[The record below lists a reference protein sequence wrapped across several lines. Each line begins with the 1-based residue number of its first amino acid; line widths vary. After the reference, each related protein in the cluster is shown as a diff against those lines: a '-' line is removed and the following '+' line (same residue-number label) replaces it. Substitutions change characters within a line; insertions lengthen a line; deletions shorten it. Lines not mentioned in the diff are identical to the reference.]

1 MRTGD
6 MAERV
11 GAGHHG
17 QAEGQRHAEETDTQ
31 RIAVATEFGGQHGT
45 ATATQNQPE
54 RAEELGGQAF
64 THAHVLHSIDK
75 PETVRRSI

>member
-6 MAERV
+6 MAERI

-17 QAEGQRHAEETDTQ
+17 QAEGERHAEEADTQ
-31 RIAVATEFGGQHGT
+31 RIAVTTELGGQHRT

-54 RAEELGGQAF
+54 RAEEFGGQAL
-64 THAHVLHSIDK
+64 THAHVLHSFDG
-75 PETVRRSI
+75 